1 MRNSDLVHPGHER
14 WGIFGETTMSTPA
27 VKRVQTRAPRSA
39 FLTGTARV
47 APKRGKLAPATR
59 ASAAAPALE
68 IRRQSESD
76 SSFLYSPS
84 SKKTTSTPS
93 SFAVNG
99 PRSDAALLRG
109 RRHGKNTGGALALQ
123 MNIFERV
130 SRVVRSYVNAA
141 ITAAEDPEK
150 YVPLKAE
157 RSASPPLP
165 SGFRPLTLPSPPFP
179 SRASLAGCSSSP
191 FRTCRT
197 TW

>member
-1 MRNSDLVHPGHER
+1 MILVHPGHER
-14 WGIFGETTMSTPA
+14 WGIFDETTMSTPA
-27 VKRVQTRAPRSA
+27 MKRVQTRAPRSA

-76 SSFLYSPS
+76 SSFLHSPS
-84 SKKTTSTPS
+84 SPKTPFY
-93 SFAVNG
+93 SFAVHG
-99 PRSDAALLRG
+99 PRSDAALLWG

-157 RSASPPLP
+157 RGASPPIP